1 MWLSDSKYDFNDSPR
16 VHELK
21 LSQRKGHFN
30 RFVLMFGNFKRE
42 AGRTEFN
49 QLQLEM
55 ADAFFVVR
63 LDITLATREEL
74 KLTLNH
80 QVWCRLGKWV
90 DFVFVPT
97 VGIEENLVIVAAR
110 NG

>member
-16 VHELK
+16 VRELK

-30 RFVLMFGNFKRE
+30 RFVLMFGNFKHE
-42 AGRTEFN
+42 VGRIEFN
-49 QLQLEM
+49 QLQLEL

-80 QVWCRLGKWV
+80 QVWCRLGKWIG
-90 DFVFVPT
+90 FIFVPT
-97 VGIEENLVIVAAR
+97 LGIEENLVIVAAR